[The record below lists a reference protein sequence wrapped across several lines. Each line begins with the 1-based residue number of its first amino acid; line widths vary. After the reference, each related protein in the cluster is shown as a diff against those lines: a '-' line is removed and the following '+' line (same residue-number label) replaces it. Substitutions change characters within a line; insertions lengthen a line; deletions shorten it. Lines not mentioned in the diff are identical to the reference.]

1 MSCKK
6 CSNKFEVNFIWVYNS
21 VLHLNFLCFVVHS
34 ELVSYLNHSRNTF
47 TSLHVNYMFLH
58 TLDLNR
64 PFPLPLFIYLLSTS
78 LSIERFPN
86 IDSNASTTTIYH
98 VFDHYQVWPQ
108 IYCHLSSTNR
118 SSVVSAVGYKPQGLG
133 FESHLAF
140 FKVSFCK

>member
-6 CSNKFEVNFIWVYNS
+6 CSNKLILSEYS
-21 VLHLNFLCFVVHS
+21 VFHLNFLCFVVHI

-47 TSLHVNYMFLH
+47 ASLHINYMFLH

-64 PFPLPLFIYLLSTS
+64 PLPLPLYIYFLSTTS
-78 LSIERFPN
+78 LSIEHFPN
-86 IDSNASTTTIYH
+86 IDSNASTTTIYQ

-108 IYCHLSSTNR
+108 IYCQLSLTNH

-133 FESHLAF
+133 FESHWTPGVF
-140 FKVSFCK
+140 QNKFGK